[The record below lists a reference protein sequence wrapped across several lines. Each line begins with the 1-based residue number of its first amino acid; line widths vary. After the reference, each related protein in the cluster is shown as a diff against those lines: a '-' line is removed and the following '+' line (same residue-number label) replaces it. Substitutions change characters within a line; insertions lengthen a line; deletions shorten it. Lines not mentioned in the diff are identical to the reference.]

1 MKKIY
6 KGMADGAETIDEN
19 FKEINSNMVHLTGTE
34 TITGPKTFK
43 ELHFLGDLPKGKMV
57 AKTGFTVKDNSWYR
71 VKNGMLQI
79 SCAGLSITANV
90 LAGNWKDV
98 CSLTGAGSINSTGDT
113 TTVIMN
119 ANNTNYTGARVRV
132 VDGVLR
138 ILPETAITPT
148 QYMNDFIIM
157 AID

>member
-1 MKKIY
+1 MTEIQKIY
-6 KGMADGAETIDEN
+6 RGMKNGAETIDEN
-19 FKEINSNMVHLTGTE
+19 FKKVNSKVAQV
-34 TITGPKTFK
+34 IAK
-43 ELHFLGDLPKGKMV
+43 DLPKERMV
-57 AKTGFTVKDNSWYR
+57 AKTGFTVNDISWYR

-90 LAGNWKDV
+90 PAGAWKDV
-98 CSLTGAGSINSTGDT
+98 CSLPNASSISSSGDT

-119 ANNTNYTGARVRV
+119 ANNTSYTGARVRV